1 MGERANERVASVDE
15 GELGEEKRKGEKERR
30 TRTRR
35 WKEVLSSQR
44 DRDDEGRK
52 EEGPSPSPS
61 SSTDAWGR
69 NERCKVIK
77 ANVHHLVGDLK
88 ARNFL

>member
-1 MGERANERVASVDE
+1 MRERASERSKDE
-15 GELGEEKRKGEKERR
+15 DEDEEGR
-30 TRTRR
+30 
-35 WKEVLSSQR
+35 KEVLSFLGGELR
-44 DRDDEGRK
+44 
-52 EEGPSPSPS
+52 PSPFSPS
-61 SSTDAWGR
+61 TTGASGGR

>member
-1 MGERANERVASVDE
+1 MRERAKEEGRRGQRER
-15 GELGEEKRKGEKERR
+15 ERR
-30 TRTRR
+30 GDE
-35 WKEVLSSQR
+35 KEVLFAAGLR
-44 DRDDEGRK
+44 PPPVEREAR
-52 EEGPSPSPS
+52 
-61 SSTDAWGR
+61 GR

>member
-1 MGERANERVASVDE
+1 MRERASERSKDE
-15 GELGEEKRKGEKERR
+15 DG
-30 TRTRR
+30 
-35 WKEVLSSQR
+35 
-44 DRDDEGRK
+44 K
-52 EEGPSPSPS
+52 EEGS
-61 SSTDAWGR
+61 SLVSRRGVKAFALLPVDDGDPGGR

>member
-1 MGERANERVASVDE
+1 MRERMSEVRT
-15 GELGEEKRKGEKERR
+15 GRR
-30 TRTRR
+30 
-35 WKEVLSSQR
+35 KEVLSSLGGELR
-44 DRDDEGRK
+44 
-52 EEGPSPSPS
+52 PSPFSPS
-61 SSTDAWGR
+61 TTGGPGGR

>member
-1 MGERANERVASVDE
+1 MRERASERSKDE
-15 GELGEEKRKGEKERR
+15 KEVFSSLGGELR
-30 TRTRR
+30 
-35 WKEVLSSQR
+35 
-44 DRDDEGRK
+44 
-52 EEGPSPSPS
+52 PSPFSPG
-61 SSTDAWGR
+61 DDGGPGGR

>member
-1 MGERANERVASVDE
+1 MRERTSEVRMG
-15 GELGEEKRKGEKERR
+15 RR
-30 TRTRR
+30 
-35 WKEVLSSQR
+35 KEVLSSLGGELR
-44 DRDDEGRK
+44 
-52 EEGPSPSPS
+52 PSPFSPPPVNDGGS
-61 SSTDAWGR
+61 GGR

>member
-1 MGERANERVASVDE
+1 MRERAKEESRRTERERERE
-15 GELGEEKRKGEKERR
+15 GESECERRGEE
-30 TRTRR
+30 TRR
-35 WKEVLSSQR
+35 RKEVLFS
-44 DRDDEGRK
+44 EGLRPPPA
-52 EEGPSPSPS
+52 ERE
-61 SSTDAWGR
+61 ARGR

>member
-1 MGERANERVASVDE
+1 MRKRE
-15 GELGEEKRKGEKERR
+15 GEKQGREREWR
-30 TRTRR
+30 
-35 WKEVLSSQR
+35 KEVLFS
-44 DRDDEGRK
+44 EGLRPPPV
-52 EEGPSPSPS
+52 ERE
-61 SSTDAWGR
+61 ARGR

>member
-1 MGERANERVASVDE
+1 MRERASEQSKDEDGKKEGSSLVFRRGAKAVALLPVDD
-15 GELGEEKRKGEKERR
+15 G
-30 TRTRR
+30 
-35 WKEVLSSQR
+35 
-44 DRDDEGRK
+44 
-52 EEGPSPSPS
+52 GPR
-61 SSTDAWGR
+61 GR